1 MCERSSIMTE
11 IINVI
16 QTGYP
21 ALIALILTAACAI
34 WCWFS
39 SKLKKGRIVTPINI
53 LIFGTFC
60 SAALCFFPVL
70 ADLIKTGTGRSAYTE
85 ALLSAMQFAFRLFIL
100 DGDIMWI
107 ADASIPLFA
116 DTAVK
121 DFYVNLSAILY
132 VVAPILTFSFIASM
146 FISVFSR
153 ILYFVLGY
161 THTHVFS
168 ELNEKSLALA
178 KNITGKRKAIILL
191 EKEISKKERSLSSK
205 MEEIEKLR
213 AGLGARELEYNSLKA
228 NLDQKIKKYDDDFA
242 SFKKEYIACN
252 GKYSDAILAKKNG
265 LYKWHIDIEAEAKVL
280 SARKDNIN
288 KDKRIVESFD
298 LDTQRLA
305 LDKIQL
311 EKLKSDPFLKDHRR
325 NAVVFTDIAANKLK
339 ERDDLI
345 EEARAIGAIMFEN
358 EIELGK
364 YKRFSLS
371 PRKLSF
377 YLISDDEDKKLRH
390 AEHIMKHYDKP
401 DTTLR
406 LFSCD
411 KRSEL
416 LMASKTSKHIKAIRV
431 DDIQS
436 LIYRNLY
443 EEGKFLFDGAREVN
457 GKKVISAV
465 IVGLGLYGREML
477 KALSWFCQMDGY
489 LLKITAFD
497 SDKLAEE
504 KIKFECPQLLDEN
517 YNGKPLEGEPYYEIN
532 IHSGIDVNTDSFK
545 KKLQEITDVTYAFVC
560 LGSDEQNI
568 RTATDV
574 RSIFEGMSFPD
585 GNKPEIETVVYNSH
599 LAEQMGTSRSE
610 SLRKL
615 YPGVV
620 NFKKKPY
627 NIIMTG
633 DLERFYSTD
642 TFINF
647 KAELDGLAIHK
658 VWGDEESFWQYEYN
672 YKSSIAKAIHLAVRE
687 QLGCPLKKYEDFDWS
702 LLTREAME
710 QNADLEHKRW
720 SAYMRSE
727 GYSFRGKTVT
737 RNDIAKI
744 HNLLV
749 PTDKLPDS
757 ELKKD

>member
-1 MCERSSIMTE
+1 MTE
-11 IINVI
+11 IIKVI

-21 ALIALILTAACAI
+21 ALILLVATWAIALWRYFA
-34 WCWFS
+34 
-39 SKLKKGRIVTPINI
+39 SKSKKGKIATPINI
-53 LIFGTFC
+53 LIFGTFL
-60 SAALCFFPVL
+60 SATLYFFPIL
-70 ADLIKTGTGRSAYTE
+70 ADTIREGTKSSAYWE
-85 ALLSAMQFAFRLFIL
+85 ALLNSMQFSFRLFIL
-100 DGDIMWI
+100 DGEILWI
-107 ADASIPLFA
+107 TDAEIALFT
-116 DTAVK
+116 DTAIK
-121 DFYVNLSAILY
+121 NFYTNLGSVLY
-132 VVAPILTFSFIASM
+132 FTAPIWTFSFIASM
-146 FISVFSR
+146 FMSVLSR
-153 ILYFVLGY
+153 IRYFLRGY
-161 THTHVFS
+161 SHTHIFS

-178 KNITGKRKAIILL
+178 KNIAGKKQAVKSLKKAIAD
-191 EKEISKKERSLSSK
+191 KERRLSS
-205 MEEIEKLR
+205 MMDEVEKLR

-228 NLDQKIKKYDDDFA
+228 KLDQKVKKYNDDFA
-242 SFKKEYIACN
+242 PFKKEYIACN
-252 GKYSDAILAKKNG
+252 GKYSEAILAKKNG
-265 LYKWHIDIEAEAKVL
+265 FHKWHIDIEAEAKVL

-288 KDKRIVESFD
+288 KDKKIVEDFD

-305 LDKIQL
+305 LDKIRL
-311 EKLKSDPFLKDHRR
+311 EELKSDPFLADSPL
-325 NAVVFTDIAANKLK
+325 NTVVFTDTSSAIL
-339 ERDDLI
+339 ESREDLV
-345 EEARAIGAIMFEN
+345 EEARAIGAILLGDDFE
-358 EIELGK
+358 LCR
-364 YKRFSLS
+364 YKRFGFSK
-371 PRKLSF
+371 RRLSF

-390 AEHIMKHYDKP
+390 AEHVMKHYDKA

-416 LMASKTSKHIKAIRV
+416 LMASKTTKHIKAIRV

-436 LIYRNLY
+436 LIYHNLY
-443 EEGKFLFDGAREVN
+443 EEGKFLFDGARELD

-489 LLKITAFD
+489 VLKITAFD

-504 KIKFECPQLLDEN
+504 KLKFECPQLLDEN
-517 YNGKPLEGEPYYEIN
+517 YNGKPLEGEPYYEIK
-532 IHSGIDVNTDSFK
+532 IHSGIDVNTYSFK

-599 LAEQMGTSRSE
+599 LAEQMGVSRNE
-610 SLRKL
+610 ANRKL

-620 NFKKKPY
+620 NFKKKSY
-627 NIIMTG
+627 DIIMTG

-647 KAELDGLAIHK
+647 KAELAGLAIHK
-658 VWGDEESFWQYEYN
+658 LWGDEESFWQYEYN

-687 QLGCPLKKYEDFDWS
+687 QLGCPLGKYEDFDWS
-702 LLTREAME
+702 LLTREEME
-710 QNADLEHKRW
+710 KNADVEHKRW

-727 GYSFRGKTVT
+727 GYSFRGKTVA

-749 PTDKLPDS
+749 ATDKLPDS